1 MQDSQELINQITQQ
15 VTVSSTNT
23 QTEAGQKGSEADKEA
38 IINTLNQVFAEFEL
52 VYHNQFIKAFPSAEK
67 LLYAKRLWFGSLS
80 SYSAEEILKGARL
93 AIKQS
98 EFLPSVAS
106 FIRFIEQASTEN
118 LGLPDA
124 HAAYIEACRAPSP
137 KAEFNWSHLAVYY
150 AGLASDWFLLA
161 NSTEKQ
167 AFPVFKRNY
176 DLLCQRVRDGVELQ
190 APLPA
195 ALPEQ
200 LQRPL
205 DKAEQKKR
213 MAELKQSLGWD

>member
-1 MQDSQELINQITQQ
+1 MK
-15 VTVSSTNT
+15 VSSTST
-23 QTEAGQKGSEADKEA
+23 QTEAGQKGSEADKDA
-38 IINTLNQVFAEFEL
+38 IINALNQVFAEFEL
-52 VYHNQFIKAFPSAEK
+52 VYHNQFIKAFPTAEK
-67 LLYAKRLWFGSLS
+67 LLYAKRLWFGSIS
-80 SYSAEEILKGARL
+80 SYSAEEILKGAQL

-106 FIRFIEQASTEN
+106 FIRFIEQACTES

-137 KAEFNWSHLAVYY
+137 KAEFNWSHLTIYY

-161 NSTEKQ
+161 NSPEKQ

-176 DLLCQRVRDGVELQ
+176 DLLCQRVRDGAELPPPVQ
-190 APLPA
+190 A
-195 ALPEQ
+195 ALPEKI
-200 LQRPL
+200 QRPL

-213 MAELKQSLGWD
+213 MAELKESLGWD